1 MKIDATGDVGKSME
15 EPHGAKNK
23 SMYLYSIGIHD
34 PIQKITMSVAD
45 WFSEAHSSYAIAKYL
60 EVFKRFIEIKSGFS
74 HKDAKKRGI
83 AQFCFPKIIVTDFS
97 WATIHAVLK
106 TFNNTNINTYLK
118 WSFDILINKTE
129 DSYLIN
135 GMLILI

>member
-1 MKIDATGDVGKSME
+1 
-15 EPHGAKNK
+15 
-23 SMYLYSIGIHD
+23 
-34 PIQKITMSVAD
+34 MSVAD

-118 WSFDILINKTE
+118 WSFDILINKTNNCKTIRYFITFLFFVMYSNLV
-129 DSYLIN
+129 DRPFKALKP
-135 GMLILI
+135 ML